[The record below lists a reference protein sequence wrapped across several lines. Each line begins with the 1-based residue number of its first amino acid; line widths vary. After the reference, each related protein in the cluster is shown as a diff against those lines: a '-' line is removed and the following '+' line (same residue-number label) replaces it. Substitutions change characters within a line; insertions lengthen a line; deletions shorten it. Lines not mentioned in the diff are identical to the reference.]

1 VPPVDHWTWTNL
13 GVVELVCLYGK
24 LNRHD
29 AIDHE
34 EVLHLIVLSNF
45 LPGFALLEDGFNDV
59 E

>member
-1 VPPVDHWTWTNL
+1 
-13 GVVELVCLYGK
+13 VVKLVCLNGK
-24 LNRHD
+24 LDRHD

-45 LPGFALLEDGFNDV
+45 VPGFALLEDGFNDV